1 MSLFSDYLYFS
12 TSKMIKF
19 SLFLRVFLQVIF
31 AQNII
36 SSDIFQL
43 KYKELQTLV
52 TESDGVS
59 SSSRLLQL
67 VEQSLSTDGALVSI
81 VIFYPFSWRWYPI
94 FVLWSHS
101 IALSS
106 LLSFWPSL
114 QEFNIVILC
123 HSCQHS
129 FHQVSTGA

>member
-1 MSLFSDYLYFS
+1 
-12 TSKMIKF
+12 MIKF

-59 SSSRLLQL
+59 SSSSLLQL

-81 VIFYPFSWRWYPI
+81 VIVMFSIHFPGYDVQYLFYGLILLLY
-94 FVLWSHS
+94 
-101 IALSS
+101 
-106 LLSFWPSL
+106 LLSCLSGLVFRNLILSFSVIPV
-114 QEFNIVILC
+114 NILFIK
-123 HSCQHS
+123 
-129 FHQVSTGA
+129 

>member
-1 MSLFSDYLYFS
+1 
-12 TSKMIKF
+12 MIKF

-59 SSSRLLQL
+59 SSLLQL

-81 VIFYPFSWRWYPI
+81 VIVMFSIHFPGDD
-94 FVLWSHS
+94 V
-101 IALSS
+101 
-106 LLSFWPSL
+106 
-114 QEFNIVILC
+114 
-123 HSCQHS
+123 
-129 FHQVSTGA
+129 

>member
-1 MSLFSDYLYFS
+1 
-12 TSKMIKF
+12 MIKF

-59 SSSRLLQL
+59 SSSSTSLLQL

-81 VIFYPFSWRWYPI
+81 VIVMFSIHFPGDD
-94 FVLWSHS
+94 V
-101 IALSS
+101 
-106 LLSFWPSL
+106 
-114 QEFNIVILC
+114 
-123 HSCQHS
+123 
-129 FHQVSTGA
+129 

>member
-1 MSLFSDYLYFS
+1 MSLFSDYLYFC

-59 SSSRLLQL
+59 SSSSLLQL

-81 VIFYPFSWRWYPI
+81 VILILFSIYFPGDDIKYLFYGLILLLY
-94 FVLWSHS
+94 
-101 IALSS
+101 
-106 LLSFWPSL
+106 LLSCLSGLVFRNLILSFSVIPV
-114 QEFNIVILC
+114 NILFIK
-123 HSCQHS
+123 
-129 FHQVSTGA
+129 